1 MKIYNL
7 VFTLYKNVVLQK
19 KMDVDNNT
27 SQADVCPVEDEI
39 ECALADS
46 SPPVPPPMPPTDVG
60 IRFQIYK
67 LQEQVETLEQII
79 SEPQIVAVTGVQNLK
94 PETGNTWKDK
104 LVTLLYEAC
113 IPYFWTIDI
122 VPDED
127 NHIDPN
133 LAYIYFL
140 NNATK
145 KKAVETLTHYLSLT
159 YNNHVCI
166 L

>member
-1 MKIYNL
+1 ME
-7 VFTLYKNVVLQK
+7 
-19 KMDVDNNT
+19 VDNNST
-27 SQADVCPVEDEI
+27 VGMDDPNNHHMEAAGDCENIPDPEFSNLPSS
-39 ECALADS
+39 S
-46 SPPVPPPMPPTDVG
+46 SPPVPPPMPETDLAV
-60 IRFQIYK
+60 RFQIYK

-79 SEPQIVAVTGVQNLK
+79 SEPQIIAITGVQNLN
-94 PETGNTWKDK
+94 PETGNMWKDR
-104 LVTLLYEAC
+104 LITLLFEAC

-127 NHIDPN
+127 NHVDPN

-140 NNATK
+140 NHATK
-145 KKAVETLTHYLSLT
+145 KKAGEMLTNFLLTT